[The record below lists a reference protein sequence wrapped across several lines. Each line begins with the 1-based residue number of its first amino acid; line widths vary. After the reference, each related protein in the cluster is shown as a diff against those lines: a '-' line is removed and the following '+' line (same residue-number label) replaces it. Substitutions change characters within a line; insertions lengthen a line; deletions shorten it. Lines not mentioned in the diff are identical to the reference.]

1 MDTDVTR
8 RALESAVVEGMARAE
23 RSVMQYG
30 VDDCALWVANI
41 QCDVLGYDPAAHV
54 RGRYKSRY
62 GALRVT
68 GAAGLLGQLKRIAR
82 RHQWKRID
90 PSLAQPGDTGLA
102 WTFVSGK
109 AVLATVIC
117 RASGWFVGRNE
128 GGFTALRADKVTVA
142 WSVLDD
148 AKSAAV
154 GGRINLRH
162 IPLRP
167 DMCPTSAVRQEPISL
182 FILSTIGIAA
192 TSTAV
197 AITSFIVGT
206 ALSIGVSLVA
216 SLLRPQAGAS
226 LDQNMANA
234 QSVQAVQITE
244 RQPIP
249 IKRVIV
255 GSAYV
260 GGALCF
266 EKVTPPHL
274 TMGVLFNYG
283 EVTAVD
289 KVYIGTNELSFAA
302 ITPSTILTP
311 IAVDG
316 QPNYPAKLRMSLRYG
331 SMAQAVDPLVRVNH
345 FLPIIDRLAGTPIG
359 NMTSGDGIASVY
371 DGNPNKAYPSC
382 AIVSATGN
390 GTALLGK
397 DWGTGVSKIV
407 GKFSFTATNS
417 LSLADSP
424 VTVTLEGS
432 TDNFAS
438 SVVSLYTNSTPTIYA
453 ASSTTT
459 VNSGINI
466 STAYR
471 YHRLKFVETAGDGS
485 SHTMRIAQV
494 QFGEETGQNFR
505 QAGNATAFYEF
516 GFGADQAEFIELWG
530 QVSRPNCYLVVRG
543 VRCYDPRDPTQLLAD
558 ETTWKWSNNATLVQ
572 AFYLTRS
579 WGGRIST
586 SKIRWDKIATSAD
599 YDDELIG
606 CNDGTMIKRHTI
618 DGVITLNQRPFDVMQ
633 DLLAA
638 NRAMVLESG
647 GMMWIESSKPKT
659 SIATIHDRILA
670 SGIKYQA
677 ARAKSQLVNKLQV
690 RFVSPDQEYQ
700 LADGPILDRT
710 DLRATDGEVL
720 PATLALKYTQ
730 DHRRAQ
736 RLQKLFLLSSRL
748 GRTITCSVDIA
759 LMAIAADE
767 LIGSVVTMDSEL
779 FSKANGFYLV
789 TAVGFSDDCTT
800 LSLALTEY
808 DPTLESQWNP
818 ETDEQPFELSLAA

>member
-1 MDTDVTR
+1 MDADVTR

-23 RSVMQYG
+23 KSVMQYG
-30 VDDCALWVANI
+30 VDDCALWVADI
-41 QCDVLGYDPAAHV
+41 QRDVLGYDPAAHV
-54 RGRYKSRY
+54 RGRYKTRL

-68 GAAGLLGQLKRIAR
+68 GAAGLLGQVRGIAR
-82 RHQWKRID
+82 RHKWKRID
-90 PSLAQPGDTGLA
+90 PATAKPGDTGLA
-102 WTFVSGK
+102 WTLIEVPHVFWTEDDDGNRVQERGK
-109 AVLATVIC
+109 REVATLATVIC
-117 RASGWFVGRNE
+117 RSPGWFVGRNT
-128 GGFTALRADKVTVA
+128 GGFTAMRADKVAVA

-148 AKSAAV
+148 VAAPEV
-154 GGRINLRH
+154 PDYARSFLYPKPYQFAGLRLPAANH
-162 IPLRP
+162 
-167 DMCPTSAVRQEPISL
+167 EPISIGL
-182 FILSTIGIAA
+182 AILSAVGITGA
-192 TSTAV
+192 STLV
-197 AITSFIVGT
+197 AGIVGSLALAT
-206 ALSIGVSLVA
+206 LSIGVSLVA

-226 LDQNMANA
+226 LDTNMSNA

-266 EKVTPPHL
+266 EKVTPPKL

-289 KVYIGTNELSFAA
+289 KVFCGTNELAFSA
-302 ITPSTILTP
+302 IAPDTILTP

-331 SMAQAVDPLVRVNH
+331 SLTQAADPL
-345 FLPIIDRLAGTPIG
+345 A
-359 NMTSGDGIASVY
+359 IA
-371 DGNPNKAYPSC
+371 NYPE
-382 AIVSATGN
+382 
-390 GTALLGK
+390 
-397 DWGTGVSKIV
+397 V
-407 GKFSFTATNS
+407 GA
-417 LSLADSP
+417 
-424 VTVTLEGS
+424 
-432 TDNFAS
+432 
-438 SVVSLYTNSTPTIYA
+438 
-453 ASSTTT
+453 
-459 VNSGINI
+459 
-466 STAYR
+466 
-471 YHRLKFVETAGDGS
+471 
-485 SHTMRIAQV
+485 
-494 QFGEETGQNFR
+494 NFR

-516 GFGADQAEFIELWG
+516 GFGANQTEFIALWG
-530 QVSRPNCYLVVRG
+530 QVSRPNMYLVVRG
-543 VRCYDPRDPTQLLAD
+543 VKCYDPRDPTQSLAD
-558 ETTWKWSNNATLVQ
+558 EATWKWTNNATLVQ
-572 AFYLTRS
+572 AFYLTRT

-586 SKIRWDKIATSAD
+586 HKIRWDKIAISAD

-647 GMMWIESSKPKT
+647 GMMWIESSKPRT
-659 SIATIHDRILA
+659 SIVTIHDRILA

-677 ARAKSQLVNKLQV
+677 ARAKKDLVNKLQV
-690 RFVSPDQEYQ
+690 RFVSPEQEYQ
-700 LADGPILDRT
+700 LADGPVREDT
-710 DLRATDGEVL
+710 DWQAADGEVL

-736 RLQKLFLLSSRL
+736 RLQKLFMLSSRL

-759 LMAIAADE
+759 LMAIAEDE
-767 LIGSVVTMDSEL
+767 LVGSVVTMSSEL
-779 FSKANGFYLV
+779 FSKANGYYLV

-808 DPTLESQWNP
+808 DPTLESQWNS
-818 ETDEQPFELSLAA
+818 EVDEQPFELSVAA

>member
-1 MDTDVTR
+1 MDADVIR
-8 RALESAVVEGMARAE
+8 SALESAVVEGMARAE

-30 VDDCALWVANI
+30 VDDCALWVADI
-41 QCDVLGYDPAAHV
+41 QRDVLGYDPAAHV
-54 RGRYKSRY
+54 RGRYKTRL

-68 GAAGLLGQLKRIAR
+68 GAAGLLGQLRGIAR
-82 RHQWKRID
+82 RHKWKRID
-90 PSLAQPGDTGLA
+90 PATAKPGDTGLA
-102 WTFVSGK
+102 WTLIQVGK
-109 AVLATVIC
+109 REVPTLATVIC
-117 RASGWFVGRNE
+117 RAPGWFVGRNA
-128 GGFTALRADKVTVA
+128 GGFTALRADKVAVA

-148 AKSAAV
+148 VAVPEVPDYARSFLFPKPDQFAGLRLPSA
-154 GGRINLRH
+154 NH
-162 IPLRP
+162 
-167 DMCPTSAVRQEPISL
+167 EPISTFL
-182 FILSTIGIAA
+182 GITAFIAGLGV
-192 TSTAV
+192 STAV
-197 AITSFIVGT
+197 AGAIGGFLVTT

-266 EKVTPPHL
+266 EKVTPPKL

-283 EVTAVD
+283 EVTGVD
-289 KVYIGTNELSFAA
+289 RVFVGTNELAFST
-302 ITPSTILTP
+302 ITPNTILTP
-311 IAVDG
+311 IAVTG

-331 SMAQAVDPLVRVNH
+331 SLLQAVDPLVFAN
-345 FLPIIDRLAGTPIG
+345 
-359 NMTSGDGIASVY
+359 
-371 DGNPNKAYPSC
+371 YPS
-382 AIVSATGN
+382 
-390 GTALLGK
+390 
-397 DWGTGVSKIV
+397 V
-407 GKFSFTATNS
+407 GA
-417 LSLADSP
+417 
-424 VTVTLEGS
+424 
-432 TDNFAS
+432 
-438 SVVSLYTNSTPTIYA
+438 
-453 ASSTTT
+453 
-459 VNSGINI
+459 
-466 STAYR
+466 
-471 YHRLKFVETAGDGS
+471 
-485 SHTMRIAQV
+485 
-494 QFGEETGQNFR
+494 NFR

-516 GFGADQAEFIELWG
+516 GFGADQAEFIALWG

-543 VRCYDPRDPTQLLAD
+543 VKCYDPRDATQLLAD
-558 ETTWKWSNNATLVQ
+558 ESTWKWSNNATLVQ
-572 AFYLTRS
+572 TFYLTRP

-647 GMMWIESSKPKT
+647 GMMWIESSRPKT

-677 ARAKSQLVNKLQV
+677 ARAKSELVNKLQV

-710 DLRATDGEVL
+710 DLQATDGEVL

-767 LIGSVVTMDSEL
+767 LIGSVITVDSEL
-779 FSKANGFYLV
+779 FSKANGYYLV

-808 DPTLESQWNP
+808 DPTLESQWNS
-818 ETDEQPFELSLAA
+818 ETDEQPFELSVAA